1 MYSSITALWLL
12 SLDTY
17 ADGFMQ
23 DIPSYSNSYLQRQS
37 LYQRYAQ
44 ITVEFTTNDPD
55 PIIDAFMATCRH
67 GMSVFEC
74 YGAYSHRK
82 YYVCKAVISTY
93 ELRDVVDNVRKVD
106 PKVLINTYNTV
117 NFYGNFYQKP
127 LE

>member
-1 MYSSITALWLL
+1 MIDSHELRRRDGTPQHDQRTA
-12 SLDTY
+12 Y
-17 ADGFMQ
+17 A
-23 DIPSYSNSYLQRQS
+23 IR
-37 LYQRYAQ
+37 
-44 ITVEFTTNDPD
+44 
-55 PIIDAFMATCRH
+55 IISQLRFL
-67 GMSVFEC
+67 FEC

>member
-1 MYSSITALWLL
+1 
-12 SLDTY
+12 
-17 ADGFMQ
+17 
-23 DIPSYSNSYLQRQS
+23 
-37 LYQRYAQ
+37 
-44 ITVEFTTNDPD
+44 
-55 PIIDAFMATCRH
+55 
-67 GMSVFEC
+67 
-74 YGAYSHRK
+74 HRK

>member
-1 MYSSITALWLL
+1 MRMDYAGYSILFQFL
-12 SLDTY
+12 STKT
-17 ADGFMQ
+17 
-23 DIPSYSNSYLQRQS
+23 ISS

-74 YGAYSHRK
+74 YGAYSHHK

-117 NFYGNFYQKP
+117 NFYGNFYQNP